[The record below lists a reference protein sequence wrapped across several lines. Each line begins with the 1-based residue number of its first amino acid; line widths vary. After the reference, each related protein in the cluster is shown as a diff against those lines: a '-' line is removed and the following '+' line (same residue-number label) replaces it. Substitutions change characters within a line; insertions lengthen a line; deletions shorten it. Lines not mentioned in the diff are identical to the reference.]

1 MRTGP
6 IGLRQLHGAIME
18 SGCSVHRGLMEKR
31 FRGGTATVEQFHA
44 AGPSLAGMVTLN
56 SSQNEQLMPAAIAMI
71 LAAVR
76 KNARWSLGPTSLRI
90 ERGNRAHE

>member
-1 MRTGP
+1 
-6 IGLRQLHGAIME
+6 
-18 SGCSVHRGLMEKR
+18 MEKR

-71 LAAVR
+71 LLPCAKMRV
-76 KNARWSLGPTSLRI
+76 GP
-90 ERGNRAHE
+90 